1 MKTVLPVLAAGGSFA
16 MTTLAGLAVGI
27 WIGGRT
33 GQGLWVLAG
42 FFGGL
47 ALGGYTAYRLFV
59 RSL

>member
-1 MKTVLPVLAAGGSFA
+1 MPVVAAGGTFA
-16 MTTLAGLAVGI
+16 MTALAGLVAGI

-42 FFGGL
+42 LFGGL
-47 ALGGYTAYRLFV
+47 AVGAYAAYRLMM

>member
-1 MKTVLPVLAAGGSFA
+1 VKGVMPVVAAGGTFA
-16 MTTLAGLAVGI
+16 MTALAGLVIGI

-42 FFGGL
+42 LFGGL
-47 ALGGYTAYRLFV
+47 AVGAYAAYRLLM

>member
-1 MKTVLPVLAAGGSFA
+1 MPVVAAGGTFA
-16 MTTLAGLAVGI
+16 MTALGGLVAGI

-42 FFGGL
+42 LFGGFGVG
-47 ALGGYTAYRLFV
+47 AYAAYRLLI